1 MSGTMHEGRLQT
13 VIVPRKWADAAKEPG
28 GAHHLAAAVVD
39 YVNDIQHAGVFAT
52 HELPPKA
59 MQAYHA
65 DYYEAQV
72 KNGGHSQF
80 IFNARGQLPA
90 ATADALAA
98 FAAMG
103 ATVQHQILAE
113 MATWVKSNP
122 EEAAVQDGFGT
133 RAQLLDGL
141 DTRFHAA
148 DEQLPVAAFAARWI
162 GGWPELR
169 IVEDDKYAAAIE
181 ELAASNPARG
191 PRLIWRNIENI
202 RQQLTDPLQIAIAA
216 SCGAA
221 GPAPE
226 IKTGVGGGFYQEIE
240 GEQCLAFFLR
250 TLTGER
256 ICVPGE
262 DGARLYEYIQQGP
275 IPESGPD
282 LDIAD
287 LGDFKPPVVGAR
299 LATVSAETIQ
309 RLMAQANETKAPEA
323 IDLLL
328 RKAGLEPAAMITA
341 SLANDGGA
349 IWIVATEQNLSLAR
363 SSSSGAQLRDHEGK
377 PLATVTRA
385 EIEQHASEAEAAG
398 LTMRPPA

>member
-1 MSGTMHEGRLQT
+1 MYEGRLQT

-28 GAHHLAAAVVD
+28 GAHHLASAVVD
-39 YVNDIQHAGVFAT
+39 YVNDIQRAGVFAT
-52 HELPPKA
+52 HELPQKA

-72 KNGGHSQF
+72 GNGGHSQF

-90 ATADALAA
+90 AVADALAA

-103 ATVQHQILAE
+103 ATIQHQILTE
-113 MATWVKSNP
+113 MAAWVKANP
-122 EEAAVQDGFGT
+122 QEASVQNGFGT
-133 RAQLLDGL
+133 RAQALDEL
-141 DTRFHAA
+141 DTWFSAA
-148 DEQLPVAAFAARWI
+148 GEQSPVAPLAARWI
-162 GGWPELR
+162 ESWPELR

-191 PRLIWRNIENI
+191 PRQMWRNVENI
-202 RQQLTDPLQIAIAA
+202 RHQLTDPLQIAIAA
-216 SCGAA
+216 VCGTVE
-221 GPAPE
+221 PAPE

-240 GEQCLAFFLR
+240 GEQRMAFFLR
-250 TLTGER
+250 TITGER
-256 ICVPGE
+256 LCVPGE
-262 DGARLYEYIQQGP
+262 DGARLYEYIQQSP
-275 IPESGPD
+275 VPNFGPD
-282 LDIAD
+282 MSIED

-299 LATVSAETIQ
+299 LAAVSAETIQ
-309 RLMAQANETKAPEA
+309 RLAAQANETKAPEA

-385 EIEQHASEAEAAG
+385 EIEQHALEAEAAG